1 MSGQVADT
9 KQKTKLKALADNPK
23 LVRCPCLN
31 CGFVVWFDYGPREVR
46 LDEKQALDKLIQ
58 HLKKDHTVGELF
70 EWLER
75 CAVEYFDREVG
86 V

>member
-1 MSGQVADT
+1 ME
-9 KQKTKLKALADNPK
+9 QKTKLKVSDNQPQR
-23 LVRCPCLN
+23 VRCPCLN
-31 CGFVVWFDYGPREVR
+31 CGFVVWFNYGPREIR
-46 LDEKQALDKLIQ
+46 LDKKQGLDKLIQ
-58 HLKKDHTVGELF
+58 HIKTDHTVGELF